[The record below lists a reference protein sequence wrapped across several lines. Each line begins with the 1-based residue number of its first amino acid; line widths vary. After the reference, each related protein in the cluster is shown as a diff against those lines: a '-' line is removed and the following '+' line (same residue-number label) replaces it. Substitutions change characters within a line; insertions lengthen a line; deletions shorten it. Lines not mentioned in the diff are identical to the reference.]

1 MAYYANGGMDMPSF
15 DNRRAAAVWQRVH
28 AAPAAPDNDAGR
40 ILALIPQLLSC
51 AQLCAGNPALQS
63 PLRTQANALRGI
75 YTLLTGESPTP
86 AAAGKAPPLNAAAL
100 RKCYA
105 AQLQALAQYQALC
118 GREDFG
124 PAFQALIPL
133 AQNTLVAIL
142 SQLGTMPSPR
152 ERAKL

>member
-1 MAYYANGGMDMPSF
+1 MPSF

-28 AAPAAPDNDAGR
+28 AAPQAPENDAGR
-40 ILALIPQLLSC
+40 ILELIPPLVSC

-63 PLRTQANALRGI
+63 PLRTQANALRGM
-75 YTLLTGESPTP
+75 YALLTGESPAP

-105 AQLQALAQYQALC
+105 VQLQALGQYQALC

-124 PAFQALIPL
+124 PAFQALIPMAQSTL
-133 AQNTLVAIL
+133 AMIL
-142 SQLGTMPSPR
+142 SQLGAAQK
-152 ERAKL
+152 ERK